1 MLWIYCDVSYWYH
14 YERTVLGS
22 DDDTHY
28 LNMWWYYIN
37 NLLNLI
43 NYKLT
48 KYRFWLYVRL
58 CFFVCI
64 WFCCGL
70 VVILLLFSFVWW
82 VLMGFF
88 CGFLLLLF
96 WGFVWVFLRVVGL
109 FVCAFCLFAYF
120 LLFVFWWGFFIL
132 FFFKHFFWG
141 VVIVGWFCFCCFICL
156 FLFCFVWTVVSF
168 VCLCVCFLC
177 FFVCLVLLCFLLL
190 LLLFF
195 VVGFFGGLKG
205 DILCSIFINLGHP
218 ITFHYMYSD
227 AMGALVSTCE

>member
-120 LLFVFWWGFFIL
+120 WLFVFWWGVFIYLLLNIFLGGLLLLVGFAFAAL
-132 FFFKHFFWG
+132 F
-141 VVIVGWFCFCCFICL
+141 VC
-156 FLFCFVWTVVSF
+156 FCFVLFGRLFLLF
-168 VCLCVCFLC
+168 VCVCVFLC
-177 FFVCLVLLCFLLL
+177 FFVCLVLLCF
-190 LLLFF
+190 F
-195 VVGFFGGLKG
+195 VVVVFCCGFFGGVKG
-205 DILCSIFINLGHP
+205 
-218 ITFHYMYSD
+218 
-227 AMGALVSTCE
+227 